1 MKIHER
7 HSDILALTRDPV
19 HRVPGVLLL
28 RVARVRTAKLA
39 VMEAPVVCALVQPEP
54 DEEVRGGA
62 DDQVEEEVGEAEPPR
77 PLAEDFVRQSE
88 LISLSAALSPLEKLQ
103 TVLPRLPD
111 LAKSAPQRPLYDV
124 VTSMHAA
131 AWSALR
137 PLLTALG
144 DERGTRLA
152 KDLIQAGL
160 TPPVV
165 HLTAEAGT
173 LTLYDSSMIHR
184 GGRNVGTTP
193 RPILAVHLRENGLEY
208 GMREDVDAWKRDD
221 ALTPEVA
228 ARLRDAK

>member
-1 MKIHER
+1 MVT
-7 HSDILALTRDPV
+7 SL
-19 HRVPGVLLL
+19 PGGEEQRWHFDGLGV
-28 RVARVRTAKLA
+28 TAQI
-39 VMEAPVVCALVQPEP
+39 ALVPIGDAQGPT
-54 DEEVRGGA
+54 EVT
-62 DDQVEEEVGEAEPPR
+62 PR

-144 DERGTRLA
+144 DERATRLA